1 MTLEDFVRIDP
12 DKVRND
18 NKLMQL
24 FVNFYE
30 AAFSVKT
37 NCSGCGFKNK
47 FKKLKDYSENPKSK
61 EIKIKVE
68 EMATKTFQLKSKYRL
83 KILNYRNENGKLVRV
98 YGYNL
103 TDAHAK
109 ELVRTGQG
117 DLFDILPS
125 DAKKVKEVNIAESE
139 DKKAVVIN
147 ADESIN
153 YEDMPY
159 RKELVPL
166 YTKVKERTG
175 RKAKSFSKDD
185 IIEFLKNE
193 S

>member
-1 MTLEDFVRIDP
+1 MTLEEFVRLDP
-12 DKVRND
+12 IKVRGD
-18 NKLMQL
+18 NKLMQM
-24 FVNFYE
+24 FVDFYE
-30 AAFSVKT
+30 SAFSVKT

-61 EIKIKVE
+61 KIKLKVE
-68 EMATKTFQLKSKYRL
+68 EMATKTFQLKTKYRL

-109 ELVRTGQG
+109 ELVRTGQSE
-117 DLFDILPS
+117 LFNVLPS
-125 DAKKVKEVNIAESE
+125 DTKKVEGV
-139 DKKAVVIN
+139 KKADVIN
-147 ADESIN
+147 VDDDTKESVN

-159 RKELVPL
+159 RKVLVPL
-166 YTKVKERTG
+166 YTEVKERTG

-185 IIEFLKNE
+185 IIEFLRNE
-193 S
+193 G